1 MAATSASSRV
11 RDSRRGGCERWR
23 RRPPYPQ
30 VYRASAWRWCKRRT
44 PTAIGVDGVRTVE
57 CERARRTVDA
67 ACREPLLSGGVGG
80 QQPESAHERCA
91 RLWRRR
97 FLRAAEND
105 FEGTRTTI
113 PRVRAETGQG
123 GDGGALVFVHA
134 VARIPASASS
144 TGAIPG
150 PVVWHC
156 GLRRSVWK
164 ETRRESRTVRSCRA
178 GRRRPLCR

>member
-1 MAATSASSRV
+1 MGASGGGDV
-11 RDSRRGGCERWR
+11 RRTH
-23 RRPPYPQ
+23 Q

-80 QQPESAHERCA
+80 QQPESAHERCE

-113 PRVRAETGQG
+113 PLVRDETGQG
-123 GDGGALVFVHA
+123 GDGTLLCVCMQD

-144 TGAIPG
+144 TRAIPG
-150 PVVWHC
+150 ASRVA
-156 GLRRSVWK
+156 LR
-164 ETRRESRTVRSCRA
+164 A
-178 GRRRPLCR
+178 

>member
-1 MAATSASSRV
+1 MVGASGGGDV
-11 RDSRRGGCERWR
+11 RRTH
-23 RRPPYPQ
+23 P

-80 QQPESAHERCA
+80 QQPESAHERCE

-123 GDGGALVFVHA
+123 SDGGALVFVHA
-134 VARIPASASS
+134 GRGQDTCISEQYGGHTRASRVA
-144 TGAIPG
+144 
-150 PVVWHC
+150 
-156 GLRRSVWK
+156 LR
-164 ETRRESRTVRSCRA
+164 A
-178 GRRRPLCR
+178 